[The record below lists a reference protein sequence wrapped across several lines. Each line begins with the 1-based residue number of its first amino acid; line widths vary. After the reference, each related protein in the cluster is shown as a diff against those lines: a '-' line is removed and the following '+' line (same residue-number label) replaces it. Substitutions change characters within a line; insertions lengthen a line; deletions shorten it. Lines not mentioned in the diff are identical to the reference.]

1 MMSHSYNL
9 CTICETTPPRETTPD
24 YLRQHPTDS
33 AKSLSLKGLV
43 IGPKISIATK
53 ADYLIDFLQKQD
65 GNVDQF

>member
-1 MMSHSYNL
+1 MFKAHARKANADLGMGYKYK
-9 CTICETTPPRETTPD
+9 IR
-24 YLRQHPTDS
+24 
-33 AKSLSLKGLV
+33 SLSLKGLV